1 MNTETTL
8 VPENPQEQ
16 NTNQPVKLKPL
27 PFNITPATRERF
39 QALFPKS
46 TDQTLNA
53 LLDAYEA
60 RQNAPAG
67 SESELSTQIAELKK
81 QLETAKNSE
90 TTLKDQ
96 IEKLKTQPK
105 TDSED
110 SQKIKDLQSEISEKS
125 QKISDLKKQLSDK
138 DDELS
143 KVKKQMDE
151 LPDVQDLM
159 NQINKLQDE
168 KKEDKK
174 LLQGRAAQKEAYEEK
189 IKRLEGE
196 KKNLQDKVNELKE
209 LLEAANAG
217 RYTGSDEFLS
227 HFEPIVAE
235 LLSMTAEKLTANRKD
250 GVEITPAMILGDMFL
265 KYTLQKRTM
274 WFYTWVLYD
283 EDILAAA
290 QAINPNIQSVRML
303 RKVLNVDKEL
313 N

>member
-1 MNTETTL
+1 MNQ
-8 VPENPQEQ
+8 ENPQTPESQQEQ
-16 NTNQPVKLKPL
+16 TQQPAKLKPL

-60 RQNAPAG
+60 RQNAPTG
-67 SESELSTQIAELKK
+67 TESELSAQIAELKS
-81 QLETAKNSE
+81 QLKAAKDANKTLTDQVE
-90 TTLKDQ
+90 TLKA
-96 IEKLKTQPK
+96 QPK
-105 TDSED
+105 ANPED
-110 SQKIKDLQSEISEKS
+110 SQTIQKLQSENSEKTQKIADLQSEISEKE
-125 QKISDLKKQLSDK
+125 KKLAGLQNQLENLPNVQ
-138 DDELS
+138 ELMS
-143 KVKKQMDE
+143 E
-151 LPDVQDLM
+151 
-159 NQINKLQDE
+159 INKLKDQQ
-168 KKEDKK
+168 KEDKK
-174 LLQGRAAQKEAYEEK
+174 LLEGRAVQKDAYDEK
-189 IKRLEGE
+189 VKKLENE
-196 KKNLQDKVNELKE
+196 KKDLQDKIKELKG

-217 RYTGSDEFLS
+217 KYTDSDEFLA

-235 LLSMTAEKLTANRKD
+235 LLRMTAEKLTANRHD
-250 GVEITPAMILGDMFL
+250 EIQITPAMILGDMFL

-290 QAINPNIQSVRML
+290 QAINPNIQSIRML

>member
-1 MNTETTL
+1 MDLETNL

-16 NTNQPVKLKPL
+16 NASQPVKLKPL

-67 SESELSTQIAELKK
+67 SESELSTQIAELKR
-81 QLETAKNSE
+81 QLEAAKNSE
-90 TTLKDQ
+90 TALKDQ
-96 IEKLKTQPK
+96 IEKLKTQPN

-110 SQKIKDLQSEISEKS
+110 SQKIKDLQSEISKKS
-125 QKISDLKKQLSDK
+125 QKISDLENKLSDK
-138 DDELS
+138 DNELS
-143 KVKKQMDE
+143 NVKKQLNE
-151 LPDVQDLM
+151 FPDVQKLISE
-159 NQINKLQDE
+159 INRLKDKE
-168 KKEDKK
+168 KEDKK
-174 LLQGRAAQKEAYEEK
+174 LLDGRATQKEAYEEK
-189 IKRLEGE
+189 IKKLEGE
-196 KKNLQDKVNELKE
+196 KKNLQDKVDELKG

-217 RYTGSDEFLS
+217 KYTGSDEFLS
-227 HFEPIVAE
+227 YFEPIVAE

>member
-1 MNTETTL
+1 MNPETTL

-60 RQNAPAG
+60 QQNAPAG

-81 QLETAKNSE
+81 QLKDANDTKK
-90 TTLKDQ
+90 TLSDQ
-96 IEKLKTQPK
+96 IETLKAQPK
-105 TDSED
+105 GKPED
-110 SQKIKDLQSEISEKS
+110 SQRIKDLQSEISEKS
-125 QKISDLKKQLSDK
+125 QKISDLEHQISDK
-138 DDELS
+138 ENEIDKL
-143 KVKKQMDE
+143 KKQMDE
-151 LPDVQDLM
+151 LPNVQELM
-159 NQINKLQDE
+159 SELNRLKDKE
-168 KKEDKK
+168 KEDKK
-174 LLQGRAAQKEAYEEK
+174 LLDGRATQKEAYDNK
-189 IKRLEGE
+189 IKKLEDE
-196 KKNLQDKVNELKE
+196 KKDLQHEKDELKK

-217 RYTGSDEFLS
+217 KYTGSDEFLGY
-227 HFEPIVAE
+227 FEPIVAE
-235 LLSMTAEKLTANRKD
+235 LLSMTADKLTANRKD

-274 WFYTWVLYD
+274 WFYRWVLYD
-283 EDILAAA
+283 EDILTAA
-290 QAINPNIQSVRML
+290 QSINPNIESVRML
-303 RKVLNVDKEL
+303 RRVLNVDKEL

>member
-1 MNTETTL
+1 MDPETTL

-16 NTNQPVKLKPL
+16 NVNQPVKLKPL

-39 QALFPKS
+39 QTLFPKS

-67 SESELSTQIAELKK
+67 SESELSTQLAELKK
-81 QLETAKNSE
+81 QLEAAKNSE
-90 TTLKDQ
+90 TALKDQ

-105 TDSED
+105 TDSEN
-110 SQKIKDLQSEISEKS
+110 SQKIKDLQSKISEKS

-174 LLQGRAAQKEAYEEK
+174 LLQGRATQKEAYDNK
-189 IKRLEGE
+189 IKKLEDE
-196 KKNLQDKVNELKE
+196 KKNLQDKVDELKG

-217 RYTGSDEFLS
+217 KYTGSDEFLS
-227 HFEPIVAE
+227 YFEPIVAE

-283 EDILAAA
+283 EDILTAA